1 MILSIYYLYANF
13 KNENMNSDIKLVFTG
28 SRVEGLFLK
37 DLLYENNIGSI
48 VKDVFQSSVQA
59 GWADG
64 LPEDTIRIFVEDE
77 YFDEAKSILE
87 EYFTN
92 RDKKQD

>member
-1 MILSIYYLYANF
+1 
-13 KNENMNSDIKLVFTG
+13 MNSDIKMVFTG

-48 VKDVFQSSVQA
+48 VKDAFQSSIQA

-64 LPEDTIRIFVEDE
+64 LPEDTIRIFVEGE
-77 YFDEAKSILE
+77 YFEQAKSLIE
-87 EYFTN
+87 EYQTN

>member
-1 MILSIYYLYANF
+1 M
-13 KNENMNSDIKLVFTG
+13 VFTG

-48 VKDVFQSSVQA
+48 VKDAFQSSIQA

-64 LPEDTIRIFVEDE
+64 LPEDTIRIFVEGE
-77 YFDEAKSILE
+77 YFEQAKSLIE
-87 EYFTN
+87 EYQTN